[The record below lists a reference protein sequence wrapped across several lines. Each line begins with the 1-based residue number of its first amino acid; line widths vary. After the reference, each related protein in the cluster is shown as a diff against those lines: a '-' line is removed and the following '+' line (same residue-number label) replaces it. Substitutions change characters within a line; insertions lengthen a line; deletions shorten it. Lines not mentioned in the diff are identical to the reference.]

1 MSTTATNTAVR
12 TDKKIRKMVE
22 EAVLI
27 AIILMMAFTPIGYIR
42 VGALSISLIT
52 IPVAIGAIAISP
64 GAGALLGC
72 VFGITSFIQC
82 FTGDA
87 FGAALVSINP
97 FFTFLVCIPTRTLAG
112 WLCGLVFKALHRPAK
127 LRKISYY
134 VGGFSMGFFNTAFF
148 MAMLV
153 ICFWNA
159 EVVQAWSQSL
169 GALNPITFI
178 LLSIGVNAVVEW
190 VSCTVVGGVVGLAL
204 SHANH

>member
-1 MSTTATNTAVR
+1 
-12 TDKKIRKMVE
+12 MVE

-27 AIILMMAFTPIGYIR
+27 AIILMMAFTPIGYIK

-64 GAGALLGC
+64 AAGALLGC
-72 VFGITSFIQC
+72 VFGITSFAQC

-87 FGAALVSINP
+87 FGAALISISP
-97 FFTFLVCIPTRTLAG
+97 FYAFLVCIPTRILAG

-134 VGGFSMGFFNTAFF
+134 IGGFSMGFFNTVFF
-148 MAMLV
+148 MSVLV
-153 ICFWNA
+153 ICYWNA

-178 LLSIGVNAVVEW
+178 VLSISLNAIVEW

-204 SHANH
+204 SKANH